1 MNREKFDP
9 NFCYR
14 CNTVRD
20 DGHVCRLDGV
30 IPRSPGEARTPG
42 WRTRG
47 LSSKM
52 KFAVTSTPRLD
63 AMRVALDL
71 AKAAHEASPRDED
84 LKRAWLEAD
93 HEHHLAFCA
102 AQGKWEWIDGR
113 SVWVALDAVEH
124 ASGPPTSTA
133 AAKGMADRGDAL
145 QRASAAAV
153 ASVSGSSVYTSPA
166 YMNSWARWVATA
178 DDPADPFP
186 PYRSSARGVPVVRS
200 APAKP
205 APAIQAEPVQAE
217 PVQAEPVQAEPVQAE
232 PVQAEPVQAEPV
244 QAPAWIDTPGV
255 SRRVAMLARRVVAR
269 ASRRLLEVG

>member
-1 MNREKFDP
+1 MREKFDS

-14 CNTVRD
+14 CNTVRQ

-47 LSSKM
+47 LSPKM

-71 AKAAHEASPRDED
+71 AKAAHEASPRDEE
-84 LKRAWLEAD
+84 LKQAWLEAD

-102 AQGKWEWIDGR
+102 AQGKWEWIDGLA
-113 SVWVALDAVEH
+113 VWVALDGAEQPAV
-124 ASGPPTSTA
+124 PTSTA
-133 AAKGMADRGDAL
+133 AARGMADRGEAS

-178 DDPADPFP
+178 DDPVDPFP
-186 PYRSSARGVPVVRS
+186 PYRSSARSPVQ
-200 APAKP
+200 P
-205 APAIQAEPVQAE
+205 APVRPAPSVQADLVEPVESVKVE
-217 PVQAEPVQAEPVQAE
+217 PVLEVEPVRDAERVKADRVVVE
-232 PVQAEPVQAEPV
+232 
-244 QAPAWIDTPGV
+244 PAWTDTPGV
-255 SRRVAMLARRVVAR
+255 SRRVAALARRVVAGV
-269 ASRRLLEVG
+269 SRRLLEVV